1 MLALLGLALGI
12 WLAVGAACEWALRV
26 KLFAASPAESF
37 RRARGLPRAAWGMTV
52 AHFGVGLLV
61 LGITV
66 SSTWQVEVQQ
76 VIKPGDTVAVGPVS
90 YRFTGVSPV
99 KGPNYTA
106 LQGRFEVI
114 RNGEVTEVMT
124 PAQRRYQQP
133 PMETTEAAID
143 RKSTPLTSRH

>member
-1 MLALLGLALGI
+1 MRI
-12 WLAVGAACEWALRV
+12 SDWTSDVC
-26 KLFAASPAESF
+26 
-37 RRARGLPRAAWGMTV
+37 
-52 AHFGVGLLV
+52 
-61 LGITV
+61 
-66 SSTWQVEVQQ
+66 SSDLVEVQQ

-114 RNGEVTEVMT
+114 RNGEVTEVMA

-133 PMETTEAAID
+133 PMETTEAAIHPSPAAD
-143 RKSTPLTSRH
+143 LYAVQIGRATSELQSLMRISYAVFCLKQKKTTLY

>member
-1 MLALLGLALGI
+1 MRI
-12 WLAVGAACEWALRV
+12 SDWTSDVC
-26 KLFAASPAESF
+26 
-37 RRARGLPRAAWGMTV
+37 
-52 AHFGVGLLV
+52 
-61 LGITV
+61 
-66 SSTWQVEVQQ
+66 SSDLVEVQQ

-133 PMETTEAAID
+133 PMETTEAAIHPSPAADLSAVLGEGDAD
-143 RKSTPLTSRH
+143 RKSTRLNSSH